1 MMSNELLLKTAF
13 CCMACD
19 GEIAQA
25 EVELVKKYAKE
36 QSAFKDMDVENILN
50 GYVEQ
55 INSAG
60 ASYLAKFLEEVSSA
74 DLNEAEELSIVK
86 LAIEMIEADQNIE
99 YSEIRFFKQ
108 IRERLKLDD
117 DVILSQLPDKE
128 EYLLPDVKRSDV
140 LSCIDYSFNN
150 ISFVF

>member
-1 MMSNELLLKTAF
+1 
-13 CCMACD
+13 MACD

-108 IRERLKLDD
+108 IREQLKVSDE
-117 DVILSQLPDKE
+117 VILAELPDKE
-128 EYLLPDVKRSDV
+128 DYLLPDVKKEYSYDT
-140 LSCIDYSFNN
+140 LQFSFNS
-150 ISFVF
+150 ISIS

>member
-108 IRERLKLDD
+108 IREQLKVSDE
-117 DVILSQLPDKE
+117 VILAELPDKE
-128 EYLLPDVKRSDV
+128 DYLLPDVKKEYSYDT
-140 LSCIDYSFNN
+140 LQFSFNS
-150 ISFVF
+150 ISIS

>member
-1 MMSNELLLKTAF
+1 
-13 CCMACD
+13 MACD

-74 DLNEAEELSIVK
+74 DLNEAGLRS
-86 LAIEMIEADQNIE
+86 LCSALEMYGNSRITL
-99 YSEIRFFKQ
+99 IRWGEKCD
-108 IRERLKLDD
+108 EK
-117 DVILSQLPDKE
+117 
-128 EYLLPDVKRSDV
+128 
-140 LSCIDYSFNN
+140 
-150 ISFVF
+150 